1 MARIENLGELRLAK
15 SEDLSYVT
23 LHENLLYYPTSQNGI
38 ANSIGAKS
46 TFTAL
51 FETVF
56 VNPPPIRTFDL
67 FVDKPV
73 WRFPGGY
80 PCPPPDGNPVNP
92 NPVVDECPNPHLNM
106 TRRENFKMEP
116 RRCHRSQVFGIGE
129 KWENLR
135 WRRREPKLR
144 GE

>member
-23 LHENLLYYPTSQNGI
+23 LHKKLLYYPTSQNGI
-38 ANSIGAKS
+38 ANSIGAKG

-56 VNPPPIRTFDL
+56 VNPPPIGTLDL

-73 WRFPGGY
+73 WRFPDGY
-80 PCPPPDGNPVNP
+80 LCSA
-92 NPVVDECPNPHLNM
+92 
-106 TRRENFKMEP
+106 TARE
-116 RRCHRSQVFGIGE
+116 S
-129 KWENLR
+129 
-135 WRRREPKLR
+135 RES
-144 GE
+144 

>member
-73 WRFPGGY
+73 WRFPDGY
-80 PCPPPDGNPVNP
+80 LCLPSHRNPVNP
-92 NPVVDECPNPHLNM
+92 DPVVDECPNPHFNV
-106 TRRENFKMEP
+106 TRRENFEMEP
-116 RRCHRSQVFGIGE
+116 RGCHRSQVFGVGE
-129 KWENLR
+129 KGENLR
-135 WRRREPKLR
+135 RGRREPKFR